1 MKFSSTLAALAFAA
15 TITAAPSKTDT
26 EKPNRVAVAPR
37 QATSTA
43 GSLCNPGSYQC
54 QNRNS
59 DIYVCNG
66 SRTWQLSARCN
77 AGRCVQSN
85 GGAYCT

>member
-15 TITAAPSKTDT
+15 AATAAPSKT
-26 EKPNRVAVAPR
+26 EAESPNPVAVAPR
-37 QATSTA
+37 QVTSGA
-43 GSLCNPGSYQC
+43 GSSCNPGSYQC
-54 QNRNS
+54 RNGNS

-66 SRTWQLSARCN
+66 SRSWQLSARCS
-77 AGRCVQSN
+77 AGRCVQAN